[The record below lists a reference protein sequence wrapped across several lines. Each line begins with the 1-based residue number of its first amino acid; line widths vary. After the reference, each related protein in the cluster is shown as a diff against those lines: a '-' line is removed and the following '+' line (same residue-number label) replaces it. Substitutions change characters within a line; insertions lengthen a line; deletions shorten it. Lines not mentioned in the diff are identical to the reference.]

1 MPEEKDIHPIL
12 RSYIPLV
19 KALAETLGP
28 DYEVVLQSTK
38 DPENSVVAIENGYV
52 TGRKEGAPLTDFAL
66 YILKKAISRD
76 FNYVANYLTKT
87 QSGEKL
93 RSTTIFIRDENQDII
108 GFLCLNFNMS
118 KALIMNDIIA
128 PLLNVHELRGAF
140 ESKSEIFPSHIEEL
154 IEESLQRVR
163 QRFSKPCYLMSRT
176 EKVEVIKYLDDEGFF
191 LLKGS
196 IETLAEE
203 MGNTKYTIYSYLR
216 DVRQTE
222 ESKS

>member
-108 GFLCLNFNMS
+108 GFLL
-118 KALIMNDIIA
+118 
-128 PLLNVHELRGAF
+128 
-140 ESKSEIFPSHIEEL
+140 
-154 IEESLQRVR
+154 
-163 QRFSKPCYLMSRT
+163 
-176 EKVEVIKYLDDEGFF
+176 
-191 LLKGS
+191 
-196 IETLAEE
+196 
-203 MGNTKYTIYSYLR
+203 
-216 DVRQTE
+216 
-222 ESKS
+222 